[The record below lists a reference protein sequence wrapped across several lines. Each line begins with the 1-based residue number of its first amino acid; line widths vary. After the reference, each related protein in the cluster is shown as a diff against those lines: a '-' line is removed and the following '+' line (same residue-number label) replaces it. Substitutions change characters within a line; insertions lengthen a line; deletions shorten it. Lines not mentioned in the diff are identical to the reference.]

1 MSWAEELKTTI
12 KAMMNQHTLTNKRID
27 TVERVI
33 IKEIPKNKDLL
44 QVMDKLDQLEQ
55 QIINLNAKT
64 KGNKDA
70 L

>member
-44 QVMDKLDQLEQ
+44 QVMYKLDQLEQ

-70 L
+70 

>member
-1 MSWAEELKTTI
+1 MSWEEELKTTI

-33 IKEIPKNKDLL
+33 IKEIPKNKDFL
-44 QVMDKLDQLEQ
+44 QEMDKLDQLEQ

-70 L
+70 

>member
-70 L
+70 

>member
-1 MSWAEELKTTI
+1 
-12 KAMMNQHTLTNKRID
+12 MMNQHTLTNKRID

-70 L
+70 

>member
-1 MSWAEELKTTI
+1 MSWEEELKTTI

-70 L
+70 